1 MRSPEGNERQV
12 LTLPVINDTIRR
24 GKTRLE
30 GTHDRG
36 EIGLR
41 EVGCR
46 AGKEV
51 EA

>member
-1 MRSPEGNERQV
+1 MRSLEGTGRQV
-12 LTLPVINDTIRR
+12 LTLLVIDNTIRR

-41 EVGCR
+41 ELGHQR
-46 AGKEV
+46 GKEV